1 MLRVGRG
8 SVPDPTKFLHKK
20 IRVGSIH
27 TNLNYDLSE
36 RATHRSEVPAPALAA
51 HAAKAEM
58 KAKDAKRWHGETSTF
73 REYSERLSM
82 QNFVMDPTEY
92 SFNHRAEELPKSRPV
107 LVDSFGTLK
116 KVYFNTHF
124 NRTAEMPVSSALEGK
139 VGWNLSTQVPY
150 AERVR
155 MQEAKDALHRVASAR
170 ATATMTAS
178 MGGRGYEGLKARE
191 DRRCREVRE
200 AREAEVERATDPFAL
215 ERMRAEKLQW
225 TASVRDTV
233 TRGET
238 ISPATRSSALT
249 SLGGG
254 APSPFLSF
262 QPQQQQGGG
271 GGGAAL
277 TKEPSNL
284 EKKYLSLVNQSSVG
298 LRTGTQSEKALK
310 TTRWCYGP

>member
-8 SVPDPTKFLHKK
+8 SVPDPAKFLHKK

-27 TNLNYDLSE
+27 TNLNYDLTE
-36 RATHRSEVPAPALAA
+36 RATHRSEVPVPALAA

-73 REYSERLSM
+73 REFSERLSM
-82 QNFVMDPTEY
+82 QNYVMDPTEY
-92 SFNHRAEELPKSRPV
+92 TFNHRAEELPKSRPV

-116 KVYFNTHF
+116 RVYFNTHF

-139 VGWNLSTQVPY
+139 AGWNLTTQVPY

-155 MQEAKDALHRVASAR
+155 MKEAKDALHRVASAR
-170 ATATMTAS
+170 ATATLTAS
-178 MGGRGYEGLKARE
+178 MGGGEGGGRGYEGLKARE

-200 AREAEVERATDPFAL
+200 AREAEVERARDPFAL
-215 ERMRAEKLQW
+215 ERTRAEKLKW

-238 ISPATRSSALT
+238 ISPAALSSALSSMT
-249 SLGGG
+249 VGG

-262 QPQQQQGGG
+262 QQQQQQQQGGG
-271 GGGAAL
+271 GEDLPLAKSPQ
-277 TKEPSNL
+277 TWRKS
-284 EKKYLSLVNQSSVG
+284 
-298 LRTGTQSEKALK
+298 T
-310 TTRWCYGP
+310 